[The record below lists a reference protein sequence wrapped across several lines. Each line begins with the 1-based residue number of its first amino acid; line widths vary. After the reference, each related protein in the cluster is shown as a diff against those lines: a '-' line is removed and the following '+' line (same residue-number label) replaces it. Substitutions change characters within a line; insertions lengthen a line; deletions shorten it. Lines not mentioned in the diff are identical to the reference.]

1 MTLQDPAEPGVLTR
15 KLMQRIVNCVYEFP
29 PEVRISGECQD
40 LLANIFVT
48 DPKQRISS
56 YDIPNH
62 PW

>member
-1 MTLQDPAEPGVLTR
+1 MLTR

-29 PEVRISGECQD
+29 PEVRVSGECQD
-40 LLANIFVT
+40 LLANIFVA